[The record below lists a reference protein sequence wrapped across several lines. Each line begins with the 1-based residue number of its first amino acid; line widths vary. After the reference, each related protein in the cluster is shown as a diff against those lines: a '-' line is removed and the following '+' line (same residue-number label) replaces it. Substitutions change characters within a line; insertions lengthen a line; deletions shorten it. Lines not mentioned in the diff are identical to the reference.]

1 MIYIYLLYGDTP
13 RLYIRTKTKQLMN
26 LFYISTISD
35 HIKTKAQSD
44 KNRMEGVPKLPML
57 KFDFKLSP
65 DNGEFLTTIKKLVKV
80 RTKFIYSEH
89 LNNVTI

>member
-1 MIYIYLLYGDTP
+1 
-13 RLYIRTKTKQLMN
+13 
-26 LFYISTISD
+26 
-35 HIKTKAQSD
+35 
-44 KNRMEGVPKLPML
+44 MEGVPKLPML